1 MKKHLVLHLCTILMV
16 AVCLTACEKPVID
29 DIVSPPDSGEFEV
42 NFNITHFEQIPFSST
57 TDTRASTTASDACTR
72 INLAIFKDGE
82 KVKSINQTN
91 TDSNFGIISTSLTE
105 GTYTIVILAHSCQ
118 GNATISS
125 PEEIKFPNNKVTD
138 TFYSCQTISIDAQT
152 SLDVMLHRAVAMFQ
166 LNTTDNVPNN
176 VKSMTFYYTGG
187 SSTFNV
193 QTGFGSVNSRQTE
206 TREVTSDMHGR
217 PAVFDV
223 YTFPH
228 AQEGKLKI
236 TITAID
242 ANDATVAER
251 TFEEVPVAVNLITRY
266 TGAFFENSTPSEA
279 STFRLSMDTTWQ
291 QSEYQF

>member
-42 NFNITHFEQIPFSST
+42 NFNITHFEQIPFSSI

-91 TDSNFGIISTSLTE
+91 TDSSFGIISTSLTE
-105 GTYTIVILAHSCQ
+105 GTYTVVILAHSCQ

-138 TFYSCQTISIDAQT
+138 TFYSCQTISINAQT

-187 SSTFNV
+187 SSTFNA

-206 TREVTSDMHGR
+206 TREVTSDMHP
-217 PAVFDV
+217 PAR
-223 YTFPH
+223 
-228 AQEGKLKI
+228 
-236 TITAID
+236 
-242 ANDATVAER
+242 R
-251 TFEEVPVAVNLITRY
+251 TRRCRLRRRWL
-266 TGAFFENSTPSEA
+266 TPLLPSA
-279 STFRLSMDTTWQ
+279 PSKRCL
-291 QSEYQF
+291 